1 MKWSGDR
8 NCKFVAN
15 KMKLERIEKG
25 SSVYIYDLY
34 DNQDK
39 LDKLYNIVGC
49 LNINLISFSNRE
61 FKLVDSLDIKNLVS
75 YDEFMKGEH
84 ILFRRITTSYR
95 IRKLMNDFPATFRS
109 SGRTFMDKL
118 NSNFEKEV
126 TELVSYVNENF
137 NTREV
142 NYSQLDIMLDITNA
156 GENLEDHK
164 VYYLYNKVKSF
175 LEANSFIEFMASNGG
190 GYSNNNSAVKVT
202 ADLFKYH
209 KLRLNIEHYKLK
221 EMEGGEVE
229 ETEV

>member
-1 MKWSGDR
+1 M
-8 NCKFVAN
+8 
-15 KMKLERIEKG
+15 
-25 SSVYIYDLY
+25 
-34 DNQDK
+34 
-39 LDKLYNIVGC
+39 DKLYNIVGR
-49 LNINLISFSNRE
+49 LNIKLISFSNRE
-61 FKLVDSLDIKNLVS
+61 FKVVDNLDIKNLVS

-84 ILFRRITTSYR
+84 ILFRRITTSYQ
-95 IRKLMNDFPATFRS
+95 IRKLMNDFPAIFRS
-109 SGRTFMDKL
+109 SGRTFIDKL
-118 NSNFEKEV
+118 NSSLEKEV

-142 NYSQLDIMLDITNA
+142 NYSKLDVMLDITNA
-156 GENLEDHK
+156 GKNLEDHK

-175 LEANSFIEFMASNGG
+175 LEANSFIEFMSSNGG
-190 GYSNNNSAVKVT
+190 YGNNNTAVKVT